1 MKHSAKAKRNLVL
14 KTDRIETSVVKG
26 ENVSFTISG
35 GTFFSVLSAEIEFS
49 DGVKWTLSISAL
61 KDFFVII
68 GEQEFEAELDEIN
81 KENLRKYEEWMAN
94 TGLMADKK
102 SFWQRVQ
109 SVLIKG

>member
-1 MKHSAKAKRNLVL
+1 MKYNAKARRNLVL

-35 GTFFSVLSAEIEFS
+35 GTFFSVLSAEMEFV
-49 DGVKWTLSISAL
+49 DGIKWSLSIAAL

-81 KENLRKYEEWMAN
+81 KENLRWYEELI
-94 TGLMADKK
+94 GKK
-102 SFWQRVQ
+102 GIVAEKKGFWQ
-109 SVLIKG
+109 KMFAKK